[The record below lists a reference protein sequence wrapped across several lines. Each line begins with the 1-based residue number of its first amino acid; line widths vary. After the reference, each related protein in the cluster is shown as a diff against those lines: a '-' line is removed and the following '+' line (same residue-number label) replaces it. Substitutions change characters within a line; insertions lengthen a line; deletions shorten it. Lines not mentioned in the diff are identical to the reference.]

1 MPDLSNVTAILPDL
15 ADYLVY
21 SAIAVVTLIGLF
33 KCLIPLWKTTG
44 ALRRAISR
52 LQANAGKT
60 TDKPVWQEARFVGKK
75 AAGHMAALSAECGAA
90 GPARTSDKC
99 GGLYQR

>member
-1 MPDLSNVTAILPDL
+1 MPDLSKVTALLPDL

-33 KCLIPLWKTTG
+33 KCLLPLWKTSA

-52 LQANAGKT
+52 LQAEQRINPSGSR
-60 TDKPVWQEARFVGKK
+60 PVSSESACAAHGSGSCRTRSSWT
-75 AAGHMAALSAECGAA
+75 AAGFLPMWRIILTMI
-90 GPARTSDKC
+90 P
-99 GGLYQR
+99 